1 MEAGVSGPGAR
12 SGAAGRL
19 NGGQGEVDAAT
30 RAHFTARAVQYSGG
44 SEGSLQAIL
53 ELAAPR
59 TGERVLDVA
68 TGTGLVLFA
77 LAARVGAAR
86 SGVGRADDRRSGK
99 RGAPAGGL
107 AIGVDFTP
115 AMLAEAVRRRAG
127 TTGTSGGT
135 AGDAPGEAQG
145 RAGTTEGDAA
155 GTAPPVAG
163 GDASGTAP
171 AANGTAEA
179 AVLIAA
185 HATQLPFRPASFDV
199 VTCRFAVHHFADPS
213 ASLAAMAG
221 ALRPGGRLVIA
232 DFVCPVDPAA
242 AARQD
247 RLERLRGH
255 VYVEIFTQ
263 PRLQEMLAAAGCPVT
278 TTRTSPRELRPQE
291 WLASPNLPPE
301 SRTSLVEMIDD
312 LTAHGGAGLE
322 VRQVDGETRFL
333 RQDAVLLGVKS
344 G

>member
-1 MEAGVSGPGAR
+1 MEARASGPGTT
-12 SGAAGRL
+12 SGEAGPVD
-19 NGGQGEVDAAT
+19 GGHGEVDAAT

-59 TGERVLDVA
+59 PGERVLDVA

-77 LAARVGAAR
+77 LAARVGAEP
-86 SGVGRADDRRSGK
+86 SRADRADEG
-99 RGAPAGGL
+99 PAGLRRAQGGAL
-107 AIGVDFTP
+107 AVGVDFTP
-115 AMLAEAVRRRAG
+115 AMLAEAARRRAVVTG
-127 TTGTSGGT
+127 TTGGV
-135 AGDAPGEAQG
+135 APGTTQRATGGAGSGAAQ
-145 RAGTTEGDAA
+145 RAD
-155 GTAPPVAG
+155 
-163 GDASGTAP
+163 
-171 AANGTAEA
+171 GTAEA
-179 AVLIAA
+179 AVLLAA
-185 HATQLPFRPASFDV
+185 HATRLPFRPASFDV

-213 ASLAAMAG
+213 ACLAAMAG

-255 VYVEIFTQ
+255 VYVEIFTP
-263 PRLQEMLAAAGCPVT
+263 PRLQEMLATAGCPVT
-278 TTRTSPRELRPQE
+278 AARSSPRELRPQE
-291 WLASPNLPPE
+291 WLASPNLPAE
-301 SRTSLVEMIDD
+301 ARTSLAEMIDD

>member
-1 MEAGVSGPGAR
+1 MRARASGQGET
-12 SGAAGRL
+12 SGAGPVD
-19 NGGQGEVDAAT
+19 GGHGEVDAAT

-59 TGERVLDVA
+59 PGERVLDVA

-77 LAARVGAAR
+77 LAARVGAER
-86 SGVGRADDRRSGK
+86 FGVGRADEGRS
-99 RGAPAGGL
+99 GGL
-107 AIGVDFTP
+107 AVGVDFTA
-115 AMLAEAVRRRAG
+115 AMLAEAARRRAG
-127 TTGTSGGT
+127 VT
-135 AGDAPGEAQG
+135 
-145 RAGTTEGDAA
+145 GTTEGEAPGMTQRAAGSAGAATPGAAQGGTGSLGGAAA
-155 GTAPPVAG
+155 GTSPG
-163 GDASGTAP
+163 
-171 AANGTAEA
+171 ANGTAEG

-185 HATQLPFRPASFDV
+185 HATQLPFRSASFDV

-263 PRLQEMLAAAGCPVT
+263 PRLQEMLATVGCPVT
-278 TTRTSPRELRPQE
+278 AVRSSPRELRQQE
-291 WLASPNLPPE
+291 WLGSPNLPAE
-301 SRTSLVEMIDD
+301 SRASLAEMIDD

-322 VRQVDGETRFL
+322 VRQVDGESRFL